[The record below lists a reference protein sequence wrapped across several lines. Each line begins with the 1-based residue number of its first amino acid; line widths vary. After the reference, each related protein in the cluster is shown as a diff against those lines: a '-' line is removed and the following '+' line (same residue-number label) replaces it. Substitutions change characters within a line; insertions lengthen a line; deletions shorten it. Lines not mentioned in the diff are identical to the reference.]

1 MATRY
6 ERAADG
12 TAERNGHF
20 GTQRMMPGDLGIESD
35 DQFLQ
40 FDEVLR
46 VVLEQAKK
54 SGRHLSGVL
63 DMSGVVAVVS
73 TKS

>member
-12 TAERNGHF
+12 TAERKGHF

-46 VVLEQAKK
+46 VILGFT
-54 SGRHLSGVL
+54 S
-63 DMSGVVAVVS
+63 
-73 TKS
+73 